1 MHVCTKFSQR
11 DSKTLVKI
19 EELSK
24 LCSSPF
30 SGKDE
35 HNYLCVSV
43 PQAGGLLFGVRKM
56 DKSPLH
62 HVTTKKFYD
71 QEPYSCIMK
80 SIDPT
85 INLSPESRQS
95 DENFSSKLESLNI
108 HAVEPLSNIEFE
120 GKSVLLIDGNEK
132 LHVTSEQNFLERLKI
147 GDDAQK
153 VKVVSIFGNTGEG
166 KSYTLN
172 QTFFNGDNVFRTSA
186 DQVSC
191 TLGVWAAYDPVL
203 KVICLDSE
211 GLLGITKK
219 EDQRMRLL
227 LKILAVSDIVIY
239 RTRAERLQRDMYTF
253 LGGASKA
260 YREHFEAALKQLQ
273 QTSDIDKTSTCLG
286 PSVIIFHETKYTN
299 TLQSSVSESP
309 EDILRGW
316 FNQLRL
322 DIDAFSSLKYVGVQS
337 KDSATSFVELKN
349 VIQLELDNT
358 TVRSA
363 RNPRFIYLTL
373 KVSYSDLN

>member
-1 MHVCTKFSQR
+1 M
-11 DSKTLVKI
+11 
-19 EELSK
+19 
-24 LCSSPF
+24 
-30 SGKDE
+30 
-35 HNYLCVSV
+35 
-43 PQAGGLLFGVRKM
+43 FGVRKM

-85 INLSPESRQS
+85 INLSPDSRNS
-95 DENFSSKLESLNI
+95 DEQLPNRLESLNI
-108 HAVEPLSNIEFE
+108 HAEESMSNIEFE
-120 GKSVLLIDGNEK
+120 GKSVLLIDENEK
-132 LHVTSEQNFLERLKI
+132 LHVTSEQNFLNRLKI
-147 GDDAQK
+147 GDNVQK

-166 KSYTLN
+166 KSFTLN
-172 QTFFNGDNVFRTSA
+172 QTFFNGDNVFKTSP
-186 DQVSC
+186 DQISC

-203 KVICLDSE
+203 QVICLDTE
-211 GLLGITKK
+211 GLLGVTKK
-219 EDQRMRLL
+219 EDQRTRLL
-227 LKILAVSDIVIY
+227 LKVLAVSDIVIY

-260 YREHFEAALKQLQ
+260 FRDHFEAALKQLRQ
-273 QTSDIDKTSTCLG
+273 NSDMDKTATSLG

-309 EDILRGW
+309 EDILRSW
-316 FNQLRL
+316 FNQLKL

-337 KDSATSFVELKN
+337 KDAVTSFVALKN
-349 VIQLELDNT
+349 AVQLELDNT

-363 RNPRFIYLTL
+363 RNPKFIYLTL
-373 KVSYSDLN
+373 KVMTR

>member
-1 MHVCTKFSQR
+1 M
-11 DSKTLVKI
+11 
-19 EELSK
+19 
-24 LCSSPF
+24 
-30 SGKDE
+30 
-35 HNYLCVSV
+35 
-43 PQAGGLLFGVRKM
+43 FGVRKM

-62 HVTTKKFYD
+62 HATTKKFYD
-71 QEPYSCIMK
+71 QESYSCIMK

-85 INLSPESRQS
+85 MNLSPESRHS
-95 DENFSSKLESLNI
+95 DENFSNKLESLNI
-108 HAVEPLSNIEFE
+108 HAMESLTNIEFE
-120 GKSVLLIDGNEK
+120 GKSVLLIDGSEK
-132 LHVTSEQNFLERLKI
+132 LHVTSEQNFLQRLKI

-172 QTFFNGDNVFRTSA
+172 QTFFNGENVFRTSP

-219 EDQRMRLL
+219 EDQRTRLL

-260 YREHFEAALKQLQ
+260 YREHFETVLKQLQ

-309 EDILRGW
+309 EDILRSW

-337 KDSATSFVELKN
+337 KNSATSFVELKN
-349 VIQLELDNT
+349 AIQLELDNT

-363 RNPRFIYLTL
+363 RDPRFIYLTL
-373 KVSYSDLN
+373 KVSCSDPLTDEFLIFTAKSLSQGCLVFHEMTF

>member
-1 MHVCTKFSQR
+1 
-11 DSKTLVKI
+11 
-19 EELSK
+19 
-24 LCSSPF
+24 
-30 SGKDE
+30 
-35 HNYLCVSV
+35 
-43 PQAGGLLFGVRKM
+43 
-56 DKSPLH
+56 
-62 HVTTKKFYD
+62 
-71 QEPYSCIMK
+71 MK

-85 INLSPESRQS
+85 VNHLSPENRN
-95 DENFSSKLESLNI
+95 EEHNLPGKLESLNI
-108 HAVEPLSNIEFE
+108 HAEESLGNLEFE
-120 GKSVLLIDGNEK
+120 GKSVLLFDGNER
-132 LHVTSEQNFLERLKI
+132 LCVNSEKHFLERLRIK
-147 GDDAQK
+147 DEVQK

-172 QTFFNGDNVFRTSA
+172 ETFFNGENVFRTSA

-191 TLGVWAAYDPVL
+191 TLGVWAAYDPTL
-203 KVICLDSE
+203 NVICLDTE

-219 EDQRMRLL
+219 EDQRTRLL
-227 LKILAVSDIVIY
+227 LKVLAVSDIVIY

-260 YREHFEAALKQLQ
+260 YKEHFESALKQLR
-273 QTSDIDKTSTCLG
+273 QTSDLDKNSSSLG

-309 EDILRGW
+309 EDILRSW
-316 FNQLRL
+316 FTQLQL

-349 VIQLELDNT
+349 TIQLELDNT

-363 RNPRFIYLTL
+363 RNPKFIYLTL
-373 KVSYSDLN
+373 KVMIWVMTLIDF